1 MNRSNDDFAIYFA
14 MMKAGYERKPKLSP
28 AEYARR
34 LAVEKLKLQRHYSD
48 VFALWRDCGRPACRR
63 HQGCIGDAHGC
74 LQRGLDFV
82 PHDVQR
88 RARQKIIA
96 ATPANIGAPERVAR
110 QSMPR
115 DFYES

>member
-1 MNRSNDDFAIYFA
+1 MTRSNDDFAIYFA

-34 LAVEKLKLQRHYSD
+34 LAIEKLKLQRHYSE

-63 HQGCIGDAHGC
+63 HQGCIGDRPAC

-88 RARQKIIA
+88 RARQKILA
-96 ATPANIGAPERVAR
+96 ATPAQYRRPRAR
-110 QSMPR
+110 RAAMHAAR
-115 DFYES
+115 FL

>member
-1 MNRSNDDFAIYFA
+1 

-34 LAVEKLKLQRHYSD
+34 LAVEKRKLQRHYSE
-48 VFALWRDCGRPACRR
+48 VFALWRDCRHPACRR
-63 HQGCIGDAHGC
+63 HQGCLGDAHAC

-88 RARQKIIA
+88 RARQKILA
-96 ATPANIGAPERVAR
+96 ATPANIGAPERAAR
-110 QSMPR
+110 QCMPR
-115 DFYES
+115 DFYE